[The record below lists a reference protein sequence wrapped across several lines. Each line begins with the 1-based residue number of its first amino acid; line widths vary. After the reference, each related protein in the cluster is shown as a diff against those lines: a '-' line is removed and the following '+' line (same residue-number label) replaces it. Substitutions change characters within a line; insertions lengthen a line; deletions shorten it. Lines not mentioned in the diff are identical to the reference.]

1 MIRGRWCSELS
12 NRGEG
17 GELQRRG
24 EVRLQEGAKDRHR
37 QSLRAGPRG
46 EVRDGSTRGLRK
58 GPRVREE
65 VFRRRP
71 GGEVQG
77 CPGGAMPPVGA
88 RGLRASH
95 QAKVRVNASSGASQ
109 VKSPPQDQRHAQ
121 AFLNA

>member
-58 GPRVREE
+58 GSRVREE

-77 CPGGAMPPVGA
+77 CPGGAMPPGRA

-95 QAKVRVNASSGASQ
+95 QTKMRVNASSCASQ
-109 VKSPPQDQRHAQ
+109 V
-121 AFLNA
+121 